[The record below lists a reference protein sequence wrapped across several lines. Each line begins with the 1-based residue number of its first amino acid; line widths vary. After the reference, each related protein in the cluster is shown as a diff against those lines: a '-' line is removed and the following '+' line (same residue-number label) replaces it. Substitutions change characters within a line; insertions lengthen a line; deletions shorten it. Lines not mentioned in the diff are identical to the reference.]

1 MKKFD
6 ERALEAICDIND
18 EELKNITA
26 AGSGVNIADL
36 NYYSLQLFRRK
47 DLKR

>member
-6 ERALEAICDIND
+6 ERALEAICDISD
-18 EELKNITA
+18 DDLKNITA

-36 NYYSLQLFRRK
+36 NYYSLQLLNK
-47 DLKR
+47 KNKTL